1 MDHRKTAGPT
11 LVVLVLICLVMGAW
25 GFKTLSRG
33 FPESPIST
41 SSGPYCVDRAVA
53 AGDRV
58 YPQDVMVSVY
68 NAGSRA
74 GGANRVMGGLVD
86 LGFARGLTGNVDSD
100 VRTVEVWA
108 DDPDNPAVRLV
119 ALQFGRRTKVSTGHP
134 EMGQGV
140 VVVVGEQF
148 RGGRGRVKHV
158 KAAADSTICSPPLDA
173 TE

>member
-11 LVVLVLICLVMGAW
+11 LLVLLLICLAMGAW
-25 GFKTLSRG
+25 GFKALSQG

-41 SSGPYCVDRAVA
+41 NTGPYCVDRQVA

-68 NAGSRA
+68 NAGRRA
-74 GGANRVMGGLVD
+74 GGASRVMGNLVD
-86 LGFARGLTGNVDSD
+86 LGFAQGLTGNVDAG
-100 VRTVEVWA
+100 VRRVEVWS

-119 ALQFGRRTKVSTGHP
+119 ARQFGKRTKVSTGRP
-134 EMGQGV
+134 EMGEGV
-140 VVVVGEQF
+140 VVVVGEQL
-148 RGGRGRVKHV
+148 RGVRGKVKHV
-158 KAAADSTICSPPLDA
+158 KAGADSTICSPPLDA